1 MDAED
6 FNVLLGIVSWA
17 TCGDGR
23 SRERRT
29 RGEDTQDDRGAGA
42 ARGDRGAGVAWGD
55 RGAGAAGDDRGARNL
70 NLSQVQR
77 EQIGKRAKILLDWGR
92 ALYLKECGFDARLVY
107 YVPST
112 VSLENVC
119 IVAKKCS

>member
-1 MDAED
+1 MDAEE

-23 SRERRT
+23 SRERRA
-29 RGEDTQDDRGAGA
+29 RGAGA
-42 ARGDRGAGVAWGD
+42 AGGAGGD
-55 RGAGAAGDDRGARNL
+55 RGAGAAGGDRGARDL

-77 EQIGKRAKILLDWGR
+77 EEIGKRAKILLDWGR
-92 ALYLKECGFDARLVY
+92 ASYLKECGFDARLVY

>member
-1 MDAED
+1 MDAEE

-23 SRERRT
+23 SRERRA
-29 RGEDTQDDRGAGA
+29 RGAGA
-42 ARGDRGAGVAWGD
+42 RDEGAGAAGGAGGD
-55 RGAGAAGDDRGARNL
+55 RGAGAAGGDRGARDL

-77 EQIGKRAKILLDWGR
+77 EEIGKRAKILLDWGR
-92 ALYLKECGFDARLVY
+92 ASYLKECGFDARLVY

>member
-1 MDAED
+1 MDAEE

-23 SRERRT
+23 SRERRA
-29 RGEDTQDDRGAGA
+29 RGAGA
-42 ARGDRGAGVAWGD
+42 RDEGAGAAGGARGDRGAG
-55 RGAGAAGDDRGARNL
+55 GAGNL

-77 EQIGKRAKILLDWGR
+77 EEIGKRAKILLDWGR
-92 ALYLKECGFDARLVY
+92 ASYLKECGFDARLVY